1 MNTFLLAVAIAVV
14 ANSLLSSYRL
24 IKGPTLQDRLIGVN
38 IINTQ
43 ALVVLLLLFFTAER
57 PNLYLDIAVLY
68 ALLNLVLTATL
79 SRYLETGRRSLE

>member
-1 MNTFLLAVAIAVV
+1 MSAFLLAVAVAIV

-43 ALVVLLLLFFTAER
+43 ALVVLLLLFFTGER
-57 PNLYLDIAVLY
+57 PSLYLDIAVLY
-68 ALLNLVLTATL
+68 ALLNLVLTVTL
-79 SRYLETGRRSLE
+79 SRYLETGRRSYE